1 MSRLSS
7 RHLDALSAFDNDDE
21 FKSIQNN
28 LASFQT
34 KQKQSLKSKEARY
47 TWLQEERKLKQSEL
61 AVTKQLSNSI
71 GNLIIEY
78 EKGNYANTNDLL
90 TIKDQLEKF
99 DAIDSLHLKLV
110 NDVKEE
116 IQSISREAA
125 GQADALCAQLML
137 DTKET
142 LCAVGVKLDEQY
154 SSIVTEANACR
165 RKAMSLLAEES
176 NIDNNDVMIPKQLA
190 AAIAEARVIENKMA
204 QLNDES
210 CGTVEIFEHELKQKL
225 ASLKQDAS
233 ITKKSLRSQE
243 YARSRKAVENKAMKD
258 IASLT
263 KELKTREQKLIQD
276 KQNKLKTKDLQIRMQ
291 AQRVDQEKTKPLEDG
306 DKLADAKN
314 NYELRLLVKSMNQ
327 NRTLWS
333 HQAKEARDSASI
345 TTELETEAT
354 RLSQHRSNK
363 ERTMVRE
370 MQRQSKIKS
379 KEMSKIESAKEE
391 AKRLERLNAL
401 AASAPYYRDIIN
413 TVPDI
418 HKTTKARLND
428 VYTARDA
435 SLADFQCGLQQLK
448 SFSNEKLFSDPKFR
462 LANALHEA
470 GVANSTYS
478 RDVIRQTI
486 PRQEERTTGI
496 KPY

>member
-1 MSRLSS
+1 MSRFSS

-21 FKSIQNN
+21 FNSIQNN
-28 LASFQT
+28 LTSFQA
-34 KQKQSLKSKEARY
+34 KQKLSMKSKDARY

-71 GNLIIEY
+71 GNLITEY
-78 EKGNYANTNDLL
+78 EKGNYAKTNDLL
-90 TIKDQLEKF
+90 SIKDQLEKF
-99 DAIDSLHLKLV
+99 DTVESLQLKLV

-116 IQSISREAA
+116 MQSISREATEH
-125 GQADALCAQLML
+125 ADALCAQLML

-142 LCAVGVKLDEQY
+142 LCVAGVKLDDQY

-165 RKAMSLLAEES
+165 RKAMKLLAEES
-176 NIDNNDVMIPKQLA
+176 NVDNNDVMIPKQLA

-225 ASLKQDAS
+225 TSLKQDAS
-233 ITKKSLRSQE
+233 ITKKSLRSQD

-258 IASLT
+258 IVSLA
-263 KELKTREQKLIQD
+263 KKLENREKKLLED
-276 KQNKLKTKDLQIRMQ
+276 KQSKLKSKDLQIRMQ
-291 AQRVDQEKTKPLEDG
+291 AQRVDQEKTKLLEDEV
-306 DKLADAKN
+306 KLAEAKN
-314 NYELRLLVKSMNQ
+314 NHELRLLVKSMNQ

-333 HQAKEARDSASI
+333 HQAQETKDSASI

-379 KEMSKIESAKEE
+379 KQMSDVESAREE
-391 AKRLERLNAL
+391 VERLERLSVL
-401 AASAPYYRDIIN
+401 ASSVPYYRNIIN

-418 HKTTKARLND
+418 HKTTKARTND
-428 VYTARDA
+428 VYTGRDA
-435 SLADFQCGLQQLK
+435 SRTDFQCGLQQLK
-448 SFSNEKLFSDPKFR
+448 SFTNDKVFSDPKFR
-462 LANALHEA
+462 LANALHEV
-470 GVANSTYS
+470 GVANSTYA
-478 RDVIRQTI
+478 RDVVRQTI